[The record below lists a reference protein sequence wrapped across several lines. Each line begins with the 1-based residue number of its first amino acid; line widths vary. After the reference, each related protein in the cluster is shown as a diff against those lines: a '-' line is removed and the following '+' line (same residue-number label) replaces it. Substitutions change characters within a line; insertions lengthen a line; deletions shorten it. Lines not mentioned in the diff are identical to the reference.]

1 MEEIEEK
8 ILHVTILNQHGEEME
23 HYSGAISDPR
33 MSYHYNEYLTYV
45 TRMEMGGNKEIHKS
59 FPTKE

>member
-8 ILHVTILNQHGEEME
+8 YLHVTILNQHGEEME
-23 HYSGAISDPR
+23 HYSGAISDPK
-33 MSYHYNEYLTYV
+33 MAQQYIEYLNYV
-45 TRMEMGGNKEIHKS
+45 ARMDMGGNKEIHKS